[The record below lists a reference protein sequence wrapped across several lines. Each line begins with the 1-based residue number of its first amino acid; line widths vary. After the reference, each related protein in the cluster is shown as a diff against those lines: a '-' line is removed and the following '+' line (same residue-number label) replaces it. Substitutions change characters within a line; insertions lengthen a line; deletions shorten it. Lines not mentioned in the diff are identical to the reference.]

1 VAPYSKKDYER
12 IAKAIARSLAEVLP
26 YANEFELAAT
36 WYRVT
41 IPSAERT
48 GPSTSDLRKRP
59 AKRPKTPSERRKQ
72 RSEKP
77 KTLSALRKKAKH
89 IEATAAKLLRHLG
102 VRHAAEAL
110 DGPGDRD
117 LLVFLA
123 SHSGATED
131 EITRATA
138 RMGRLVELSEAISAA
153 KFLQDRAADAAEG
166 SIAFGR
172 LIPDGHLGDFAE
184 NQWIADMMLLY
195 EKITGRKARTS
206 IIPPGRPNSGK
217 ASGPLIRFLAAAATP
232 LQIEHSPESW
242 RGRIRDNQTGGRRRK

>member
-131 EITRATA
+131 EITGHSSHGTA
-138 RMGRLVELSEAISAA
+138 S
-153 KFLQDRAADAAEG
+153 
-166 SIAFGR
+166 
-172 LIPDGHLGDFAE
+172 
-184 NQWIADMMLLY
+184 
-195 EKITGRKARTS
+195 
-206 IIPPGRPNSGK
+206 
-217 ASGPLIRFLAAAATP
+217 
-232 LQIEHSPESW
+232 
-242 RGRIRDNQTGGRRRK
+242 